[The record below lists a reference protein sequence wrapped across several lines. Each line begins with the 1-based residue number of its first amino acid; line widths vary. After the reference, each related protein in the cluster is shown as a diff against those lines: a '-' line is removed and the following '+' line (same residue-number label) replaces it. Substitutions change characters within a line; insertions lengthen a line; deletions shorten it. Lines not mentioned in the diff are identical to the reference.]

1 MASMELTA
9 IYGKNIFIGQRI
21 CKKVRIYKGEP
32 LIDTPKTYKK
42 TGGFVAKELSND
54 YNSGCVSVYRA
65 KDNTLRY
72 SVYRDGCFYAYY
84 GKLEIIE

>member
-1 MASMELTA
+1 M
-9 IYGKNIFIGQRI
+9 
-21 CKKVRIYKGEP
+21 
-32 LIDTPKTYKK
+32 
-42 TGGFVAKELSND
+42 AKELSND